1 MTFNSS
7 LTGTLIPR
15 PLHTFL
21 QDPPQNLASCCPLKD
36 ILLPGAPPS
45 LSLGPL
51 LKSQIPQ
58 LPSPPSNLNPGP
70 SSPSSL
76 NNHVPRLW
84 DPNSEYPRLRAP
96 HIPGARVP
104 QAQVPPTAQAGEFF
118 KSRTLTPP
126 SLGSPTTTARGS
138 YRLGT
143 PAPRGKR
150 VPQAQVP
157 PNSERA
163 GSSGP
168 KPPRLPVFKSFR
180 PCPLLP
186 HPHPPTLRRLA
197 HIPRG
202 LTRAGQCG

>member
-1 MTFNSS
+1 M
-7 LTGTLIPR
+7 
-15 PLHTFL
+15 FL
-21 QDPPQNLASCCPLKD
+21 QDSPQNLASSCPLKD
-36 ILLPGAPPS
+36 ILLSGAPPS
-45 LSLGPL
+45 LSLGSL

-58 LPSPPSNLNPGP
+58 LRSPPSNLNPGP
-70 SSPSSL
+70 SSPRSL

-84 DPNSEYPRLRAP
+84 DPRLRTP

-126 SLGSPTTTARGS
+126 SSGSPTTTARGS

-143 PAPRGKR
+143 PTLRGKR
-150 VPQAQVP
+150 IPQAQVP
-157 PNSERA
+157 PNSGRA

-168 KPPRLPVFKSFR
+168 EPPRPPVSKSFR
-180 PCPLLP
+180 PWPLLP
-186 HPHPPTLRRLA
+186 HPPPPTLRRLA